1 LLVNILTPSGAKLEG
16 ELHEPEN
23 PPAPIS
29 EAEIDQLNSAEE
41 LDAKDAIECKTNSE
55 EHDVEILGTK
65 SGAVYLL
72 SKKGRN
78 LPRNTAL
85 GSTGT
90 GKYVSVDTDEK
101 GYQVN
106 LSSDSDVI
114 LVEMA
119 GLNAADTTIQA
130 MTIYKYIV
138 LLERTKKISK
148 YQFSFFTASREAK
161 NNQDG
166 FKIASSKDMKFVTIA
181 LKDAPE
187 KFNAKSFFKTTS
199 KYFESVQNSKFLAT
213 RFRYRFERV
222 QSINKINKPVI
233 CSKVPIA
240 LQAGKPF
247 KVLPVRP

>member
-1 LLVNILTPSGAKLEG
+1 LLVNILTPSGAKLEA
-16 ELHEPEN
+16 ELPEPEN
-23 PPAPIS
+23 PTPPIS
-29 EAEIDQLNSAEE
+29 EAEIDELNSTAELE
-41 LDAKDAIECKTNSE
+41 AKDPIVSRTVSE
-55 EHDVEILGTK
+55 ENDVEILGTK
-65 SGAVYLL
+65 AGAVYLL

-78 LPRNTAL
+78 VPRNTAF

-90 GKYVSVDTDEK
+90 GKYVTVDNPED
-101 GYQVN
+101 GYHVS
-106 LSSDSDVI
+106 LTSDSDVI

-119 GLNAADTTIQA
+119 GLNAADSTIQA

-166 FKIASSKDMKFVTIA
+166 FKITSTKDMKFITVA
-181 LKDAPE
+181 LKDGSE

-199 KYFESVQNSKFLAT
+199 KYCESLKNSKFLAT
-213 RFRYRFERV
+213 RFRYKFERV
-222 QSINKINKPVI
+222 QGINKINKPVI